1 MGMVNNIS
9 YDKYPIQK
17 HIGERVQ
24 VCFGYDTSKTYDA
37 TVVRS
42 DCESPYITIFKL
54 DNGRYL
60 LSTECMFR
68 YLSDEINKED
78 LGDDCSSHSE

>member
-1 MGMVNNIS
+1 MGIVNNVA
-9 YDKYPIQK
+9 YDKYPMQRNIGARVEVCYNYDISKK
-17 HIGERVQ
+17 HAGV
-24 VCFGYDTSKTYDA
+24 
-37 TVVRS
+37 VVRS
-42 DCESPYITIFKL
+42 DCQEPYITIFKL